1 MARAAANNFVKAQTQ
16 QELGVTTLWVGPPT
30 ITTTSH
36 PEVRIP
42 KFRTFKEKN
51 GLNPDWLPQKYP
63 EPDLSP

>member
-30 ITTTSH
+30 ITTTTH

-42 KFRTFKEKN
+42 KFRTFKVKN
-51 GLNPDWLPQKYP
+51 GQNQDWLPQKYP